1 MTDALQFLF
10 AGLVIGSIYG
20 LAGIG
25 FTAVY
30 NVTGVVNFAQG
41 DFAMLGAMLA
51 IAMMAVG
58 TPMIVAIVLAIIVV
72 ALLGGVIERLAIRPA
87 SQTVIRGIIIT
98 IGLGVLLQGVAVVLW
113 DSNPKSLPAFSGETP
128 INVLGAT
135 LPPQS
140 IWVVGTAVVLMVAL
154 HFFFQRSYLG
164 KAFRACAVNPF
175 AARLVGVRVPTMASI
190 SFMLS
195 GALGAVAGI
204 IVTPIALMQYDSGI
218 GIGIKGFIACI
229 IGGFGHPI
237 GAAIGGLMLGV
248 IEAFSAG
255 YLSSGYKDAIAF
267 ILLLGFLFARPEGIM
282 GEMEKAQ
289 H

>member
-1 MTDALQFLF
+1 MTDALQLLI

-41 DFAMLGAMLA
+41 DFAMMGAMLA
-51 IAMMAVG
+51 IAMMVVG
-58 TPMIVAIVLAIIVV
+58 TPMIVAIVLAVIIV

-113 DSNPKSLPAFSGETP
+113 DSNPKSLPAFSGEEP
-128 INVLGAT
+128 INLLGAT

-140 IWVVGTAVVLMVAL
+140 IWVVGTALVLMVAL

-237 GAAIGGLMLGV
+237 GAAIGGLMVGV
-248 IEAFSAG
+248 IEAFAAG

-267 ILLLGFLFARPEGIM
+267 VLLLGFLFARPQGIM
-282 GEMEKAQ
+282 GEMEKAG